1 MVQQVR
7 CQTCAW
13 HSILRGTPRGA
24 QITWGAMKKNALML
38 AASAAW
44 ISLAGFAAEP
54 SHPAP
59 GEEMYEAGANEKVRA
74 PAPAPNRRPDE
85 GAGPYKRLV
94 IRGATLIDGTGAPP
108 VGPVDIV
115 IENDRIVRVA
125 SVGFPKV
132 PISEKGRPAKGEHE
146 IDATGMYVLPGFI
159 NAHVHIAD
167 AHQGLVGTVPPA
179 EYVYKLWLGHG
190 ITT

>member
-1 MVQQVR
+1 
-7 CQTCAW
+7 
-13 HSILRGTPRGA
+13 
-24 QITWGAMKKNALML
+24 MKKNLSALIAAVAAWTL
-38 AASAAW
+38 VASFDAEITFGAEAAPRAAASA
-44 ISLAGFAAEP
+44 P
-54 SHPAP
+54 PAP

-108 VGPVDIV
+108 IGPVDIV

-132 PISEKGRPAKGEHE
+132 PISDKGRPAKGEHE

-159 NAHVHIAD
+159 NAHAHIAD
-167 AHQGLVGTVPPA
+167 SHQGLVGTVPPA
-179 EYVYKLWLGHG
+179 EYCTNSGSG
-190 ITT
+190 TGSPRCERQAPSTGCAGR